1 MTRRSPTIIL
11 LLNMKVNVANTP
23 NLKAITKKN
32 RIIINN
38 NFHPDKKEKAENTK
52 SVTHIAYQQ
61 NSFDGWTI
69 NFFSGAKKRV
79 QFVLRVVPEES
90 LPC

>member
-1 MTRRSPTIIL
+1 MHRTLNNDDKNESESILILKIMTRRSPTIIL

-23 NLKAITKKN
+23 NLKVITKKN

-61 NSFDGWTI
+61 NSFDG
-69 NFFSGAKKRV
+69 
-79 QFVLRVVPEES
+79 
-90 LPC
+90 